1 MPDRILLLH
10 SALGGGR
17 LWDAQVPVLRER
29 GYDVLA
35 PDLPGFG
42 EEPMPH
48 EEFSFVDIVT
58 GLLPAILVGNSLGGG
73 IALRTALLHPDRVPK
88 LVLVDVGLPDWEWS
102 AELRDYWA
110 REEEL
115 VDAGDLDGATQLN
128 LDFWVAPE
136 HHETVRP
143 EQRRALEL
151 QTAHEPPPLRWP
163 ELPPLSE
170 LTVPTLVVVG
180 DRDKFDFRGIG
191 AKIVTEAPNAR
202 LEVVEGAG
210 HLAALERPAQFNRLL
225 LEFLEDGVR

>member
-1 MPDRILLLH
+1 M
-10 SALGGGR
+10 
-17 LWDAQVPVLRER
+17 
-29 GYDVLA
+29 
-35 PDLPGFG
+35 
-42 EEPMPH
+42 
-48 EEFSFVDIVT
+48 
-58 GLLPAILVGNSLGGG
+58 
-73 IALRTALLHPDRVPK
+73 
-88 LVLVDVGLPDWEWS
+88 
-102 AELRDYWA
+102 
-110 REEEL
+110 
-115 VDAGDLDGATQLN
+115 
-128 LDFWVAPE
+128 APE

-163 ELPPLSE
+163 DFPPLAE

-191 AKIVTEAPNAR
+191 AKIATEAPNAR